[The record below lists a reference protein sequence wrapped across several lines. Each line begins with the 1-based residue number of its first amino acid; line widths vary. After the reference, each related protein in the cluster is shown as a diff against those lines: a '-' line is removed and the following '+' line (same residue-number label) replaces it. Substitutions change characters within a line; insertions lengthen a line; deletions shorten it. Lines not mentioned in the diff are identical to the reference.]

1 MDIYEVLK
9 KLDIKYEEVEH
20 EPVFTAEQSQ
30 KIKQQIFGVGC
41 KNLFLTDRK
50 GNYYLYLIDDGKK
63 ADLREVGKKVKVSH
77 FSFATEEEL
86 KNIMKLEKG
95 SVTPLGII
103 NDVDNVVKILMDEDL
118 KDKMLLMHP
127 NVNTKTLAMSFDD
140 LIKFINYTNH
150 EYLFV

>member
-50 GNYYLYLIDDGKK
+50 GNYYLYLIDDSKK
-63 ADLREVGKKVKVSH
+63 ANLKEAGKKVNVSH

-86 KNIMKLEKG
+86 KSIMKLEKG

>member
-20 EPVFTAEQSQ
+20 EPVFTAVQSQ

-50 GNYYLYLIDDGKK
+50 GNYYLYLIDDSKK
-63 ADLREVGKKVKVSH
+63 ADLKEVGKKVKVSH

-86 KNIMKLEKG
+86 KSIMKLEKG

>member
-9 KLDIKYEEVEH
+9 KLNIKYEEVEH

-50 GNYYLYLIDDGKK
+50 GNYYLYLIDDSKK
-63 ADLREVGKKVKVSH
+63 ADLKEAGKKVNVNH

-86 KNIMKLEKG
+86 KSIMKLEKG